1 MKVVIFFMQIAGLVL
16 INKLGF
22 YLVDYFN
29 LMIPGNVAG
38 LIILFLLLW
47 SKIIKLEWIEQAS
60 DYLVKHLSFFFVS
73 ISVGLMTLG
82 GMLAKNGLALAAVLI
97 ISAVIG
103 ISFAAISAHLL
114 SSRKEEAQT
123 QNVYND
129 I

>member
-82 GMLAKNGLALAAVLI
+82 GMLAKNGLELAAVII

-114 SSRKEEAQT
+114 SSRKEGAQT